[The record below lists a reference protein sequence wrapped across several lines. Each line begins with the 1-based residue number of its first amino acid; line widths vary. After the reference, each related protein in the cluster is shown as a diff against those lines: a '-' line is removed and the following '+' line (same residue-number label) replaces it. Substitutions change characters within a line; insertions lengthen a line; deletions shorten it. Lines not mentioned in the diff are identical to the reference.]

1 MGLVEG
7 VLAVVIILM
16 VNGLLPMAMAW
27 LEQRWLHDEE
37 KVGETVLSPR

>member
-1 MGLVEG
+1 MGLDDG
-7 VLAVVIILM
+7 DLAVVIILM
-16 VNGLLPMAMAW
+16 VNGLVPMAMAW

>member
-1 MGLVEG
+1 MGLDEG